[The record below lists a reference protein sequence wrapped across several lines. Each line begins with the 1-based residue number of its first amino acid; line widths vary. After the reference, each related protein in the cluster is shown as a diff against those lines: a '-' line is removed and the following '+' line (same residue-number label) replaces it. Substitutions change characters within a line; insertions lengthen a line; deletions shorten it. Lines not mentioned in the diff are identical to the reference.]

1 MQDPIPKSVV
11 SLWYSCESATA
22 SFNWK
27 CVDLRHKAKY
37 PVPNTNYW
45 FSRASPTCA
54 ASPLHQAQRNVC
66 KNMTLWRCGAQ
77 RHKKRRLACTSRQGL

>member
-11 SLWYSCESATA
+11 GLWYSANPQQLPSIRNA
-22 SFNWK
+22 SNL
-27 CVDLRHKAKY
+27 DKAKY
-37 PVPNTNYW
+37 QVPNTN

-77 RHKKRRLACTSRQGL
+77 RHKKRRLACASRQGL